1 LSLNCFTTE
10 EYFMKNSKYWIENL
24 SLIPHP
30 EGGYYKEVYRCD
42 KLFRPKDF
50 PGPRNYMTSIHF
62 LLEKGE
68 VSHFHSIKSDELW
81 CYHAGDSLTV
91 VVLYPEGT
99 LKKLIIGPNLECGEV
114 LQAVVP
120 KGAVFGSKSNGE
132 YSLVGCMVS
141 PGFDFNDFK
150 LFTTSELLKKFP
162 NFSGIIKEFSRER
175 Y

>member
-1 LSLNCFTTE
+1 
-10 EYFMKNSKYWIENL
+10 MKNSKYWIENL

-30 EGGYYKEVYRCD
+30 EGGYYKEVYRSENS
-42 KLFRPKDF
+42 FQPKDF
-50 PGPRNYMTSIHF
+50 TEHRNYMTSIHF
-62 LLEKGE
+62 LLEKGD

-81 CYHAGDSLTV
+81 CYQAGDSLTV
-91 VVLYPEGT
+91 FVLYPEGE

-120 KGAVFGSKSNGE
+120 EGAVFGSKSNGE

-150 LFTTSELLKKFP
+150 LFTTSELLEKFP
-162 NFSGIIKEFSRER
+162 HFSRTIKEFSKEF